1 MIGVIIA
8 AHGNF
13 ASEIIST
20 AERVMGKQE
29 YLEAVS
35 VKVGEGEDNLKD
47 KLNAVLRMTEIS
59 EVLVLSDIFGSSF
72 SNVCM
77 YFAKDAGQVG
87 VVTGVN
93 LPMVIKVLT
102 YRDSADLRELVSLA
116 CKGGKD
122 GILDAC
128 GWLNKADQVSE

>member
-1 MIGVIIA
+1 MIGVIVA
-8 AHGNF
+8 GHGNL

-77 YFAKDAGQVG
+77 HFAKDAGQVG

-102 YRDSADLRELVSLA
+102 YRNSVDLRELVSLA

-128 GWLNKADQVSE
+128 GWLDKAEQVSE